1 MGKVNAATIEALHKV
16 EAEEAEPKAQAAGR
30 TTTLRR

>member
-1 MGKVNAATIEALHKV
+1 MVKVDAATLQALHKV
-16 EAEEAEPKAQAAGR
+16 EAEEAEPKAQAGR